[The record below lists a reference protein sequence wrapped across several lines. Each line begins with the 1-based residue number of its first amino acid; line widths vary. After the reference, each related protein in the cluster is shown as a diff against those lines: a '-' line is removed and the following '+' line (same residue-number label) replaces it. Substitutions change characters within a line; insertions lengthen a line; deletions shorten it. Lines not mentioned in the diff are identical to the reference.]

1 MRPTGPVSSPH
12 LPSRVD
18 RPTRHEQA
26 VAILKLRGHR
36 LASEILGR
44 RATNAAD
51 FAEAF
56 NVEHIDLVA
65 AIPDEEALLLLG
77 RNIVGPRDGL
87 YVMRDG
93 DSYRAYTQENGEA
106 RNEIRGD
113 FDAAR
118 DAAVDALIQLG
129 GLPYVPAGGRR
140 SGSR

>member
-1 MRPTGPVSSPH
+1 M
-12 LPSRVD
+12 D

-26 VAILKLRGHR
+26 VAILKLRAHR

-56 NVEHIDLVA
+56 NVEHVDLVA
-65 AIPDEEALLLLG
+65 AIPDEEALLRLG

-87 YVMRDG
+87 YVLSEG
-93 DSYRAYTQENGEA
+93 DTYRVYTQEKGEA
-106 RNEIRGD
+106 RAETRGD
-113 FDAAR
+113 FDTAR
-118 DAAVDALIQLG
+118 EAAVDALIQLG
-129 GLPYVPAGGRR
+129 GLPYVPAGSKR

>member
-1 MRPTGPVSSPH
+1 M
-12 LPSRVD
+12 D

-26 VAILKLRGHR
+26 IALLKLRGHR

-56 NVEHIDLVA
+56 NVERIDLVA
-65 AIPDEEALLLLG
+65 AIPDREALLTLG

-87 YVMRDG
+87 YILSDG
-93 DSYRAYTQENGEA
+93 DRYRVYTQERGEA
-106 RNEIRGD
+106 AAEVKGD

-129 GLPYVPAGGRR
+129 GVPYVPAGSKR

>member
-1 MRPTGPVSSPH
+1 M
-12 LPSRVD
+12 D

-26 VAILKLRGHR
+26 IAILKLRGHR

-56 NVEHIDLVA
+56 NVEQIDLIA
-65 AIPDEEALLLLG
+65 AIPDEEALLRLG

-87 YVMRDG
+87 YILSDG
-93 DSYRAYTQENGEA
+93 DNYRVYVQEKGEA
-106 RNEIRGD
+106 RQEIRGD
-113 FDAAR
+113 FNTAR
-118 DAAVDALIQLG
+118 EAAVDALLLLG
-129 GLPYVPAGGRR
+129 GLPYVPAGSKR

>member
-1 MRPTGPVSSPH
+1 
-12 LPSRVD
+12 VD

-26 VAILKLRGHR
+26 IAILKLRGHR

-51 FAEAF
+51 FSEAF
-56 NVEHIDLVA
+56 NVEHIDLIA
-65 AIPDEEALLLLG
+65 AIPDEEALLRLG

-87 YVMRDG
+87 YILLADG
-93 DSYRAYTQENGEA
+93 TYRVYTQEKGEA
-106 RNEIRGD
+106 REEIRGE

-118 DAAVDALIQLG
+118 DAAIDALLQLG
-129 GLPYVPAGGRR
+129 GLPYVPAGSRR